1 MTFNDNSDK
10 IEKKFKLYETYF
22 TEYIKTEFAISKIKV
37 FFDIISN
44 FPDSQPCL
52 NDLKECLNSKIVFI
66 LNPSKRIL

>member
-1 MTFNDNSDK
+1 MTFKENSDR
-10 IEKKFKLYETYF
+10 IDNKFKFYETYF

-52 NDLKECLNSKIVFI
+52 NDLKECLNSKIVII
-66 LNPSKRIL
+66 LNPSKKKL